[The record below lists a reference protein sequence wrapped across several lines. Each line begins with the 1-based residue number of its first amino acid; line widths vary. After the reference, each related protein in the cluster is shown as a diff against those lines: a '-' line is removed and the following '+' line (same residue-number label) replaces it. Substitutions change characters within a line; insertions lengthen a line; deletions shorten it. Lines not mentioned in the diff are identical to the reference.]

1 MKTLVLNSGSS
12 SIKCQYFINQK
23 SVAFVVIE
31 EIAKTNSTST
41 IKYNQHTIQNNS
53 FIANHEEALDMI
65 FTLLLESEL
74 LVDINQV
81 DAIGHRIVHGGSK
94 FSEPLLIETQSLKEL
109 EEISYLAPLHN
120 PHNLKAIKIFRD
132 KYPTIPQVAVFDT
145 AFHQSIP
152 DYASLYAL
160 PSEVSEKFAIKRY
173 GFHGTSHA
181 YVAKKSAEILQKELS
196 QLNLITLHL
205 GNGASATAIRAG
217 KSIDTSMGFTPLDG
231 LIMGTRAGDI
241 DGAIVSFL
249 MKNNNQSIEKIDT
262 MLNKESGLLGI
273 CGSSDMREITK
284 QAQVGDTQS
293 QLALDM
299 YSYRIKKYI
308 GAYTIALGRVD
319 AIVFTAGVGEHSAI
333 IREMVCQ
340 GLDESIGAKI
350 DTEKNNTLQGYAI
363 HNKSSKIAILVVPT
377 NEELEIAMQT
387 QKILEES

>member
-1 MKTLVLNSGSS
+1 MKILILNSGSS

-23 SVAFVVIE
+23 SVAFVVVE
-31 EIAKTNSTST
+31 EITKINSIST
-41 IKYNQHTIQNNS
+41 IKYNEHTIQNNS

-132 KYPTIPQVAVFDT
+132 KYPTIAQVAVFDT

-152 DYASLYAL
+152 EYASLYAL
-160 PSEVSEKFAIKRY
+160 PSEVSQKFAIKRY
-173 GFHGTSHA
+173 GFHGTSHF
-181 YVAKKSAEILQKELS
+181 YVAKQSAKILQKELTE
-196 QLNLITLHL
+196 LNLITLHL
-205 GNGASATAIRAG
+205 GNGASATAIKGG

-231 LIMGTRAGDI
+231 LIMGTRSGDI
-241 DGAIVSFL
+241 DPAIVKFL
-249 MKNNNQSIEKIDT
+249 MKNDNKSIEDINT
-262 MLNKESGLLGI
+262 ILNEKSGLTGI
-273 CGSSDMREITK
+273 CGSSDMRQITT
-284 QAQVGDTQS
+284 QAQSGDTQS

-308 GAYTIALGRVD
+308 GAYSMALGRVD
-319 AIVFTAGVGEHSAI
+319 AIVFTAGVGENSAKV
-333 IREMVCQ
+333 REMVCE
-340 GLDESIGAKI
+340 GLEESLGIKI
-350 DTEKNNTLQGYAI
+350 DKEKNNTLQGYAI
-363 HNKSSKIAILVVPT
+363 DDKSSKVAILVIPT
-377 NEELEIAMQT
+377 NEELEIAVQT
-387 QKILEES
+387 QKIIEEC